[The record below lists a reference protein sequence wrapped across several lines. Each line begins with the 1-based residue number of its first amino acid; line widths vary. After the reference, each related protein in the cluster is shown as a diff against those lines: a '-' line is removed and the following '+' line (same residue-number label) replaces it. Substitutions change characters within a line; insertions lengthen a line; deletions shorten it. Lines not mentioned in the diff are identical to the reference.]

1 MYKSLIYTYLYIYV
15 FGIEMTKT
23 KKEYLTPQLT
33 VVQFKV
39 ERGYAA
45 SNVNVA
51 LGNLA
56 DAANHFI
63 EERSEADALWTETF
77 NTQGTIENRQ
87 NGASLAN
94 SGWLANDAENPSYF

>member
-1 MYKSLIYTYLYIYV
+1 
-15 FGIEMTKT
+15 MTKT

-39 ERGYAA
+39 ERGYATSTLA
-45 SNVNVA
+45 NISLA
-51 LGNLA
+51 A

-63 EERSEADALWTETF
+63 EERTAADALWTETF
-77 NTQGTIENRQ
+77 NTQGTIEDRQ

-94 SGWLANDAENPSYF
+94 SGWLTNEAENPSYF

>member
-1 MYKSLIYTYLYIYV
+1 MIINLIYTYLYIFV

-63 EERSEADALWTETF
+63 EERTEADALWTETF
-77 NTQGTIENRQ
+77 NTQGTIEDRQ

-94 SGWLANDAENPSYF
+94 SGWLANDNADGSYF

>member
-1 MYKSLIYTYLYIYV
+1 
-15 FGIEMTKT
+15 MTKK

-63 EERSEADALWTETF
+63 EKRTEADALWTETF
-77 NTQGTIENRQ
+77 NTHGTIEDRQ

-94 SGWLANDAENPSYF
+94 SGWLANDNADGSYF

>member
-1 MYKSLIYTYLYIYV
+1 
-15 FGIEMTKT
+15 MTKT
-23 KKEYLTPQLT
+23 RKEYLTPQLT

-51 LGNLA
+51 LGDLA

-63 EERSEADALWTETF
+63 EERTEADALWTETF
-77 NTQGTIENRQ
+77 NTQGTIEDRQ

-94 SGWLANDAENPSYF
+94 SGWLANDNADGSYF

>member
-1 MYKSLIYTYLYIYV
+1 
-15 FGIEMTKT
+15 MTKT

-56 DAANHFI
+56 GAANHFI
-63 EERSEADALWTETF
+63 EERTEADALWTETF
-77 NTQGTIENRQ
+77 NTHGTIEDRQ

-94 SGWLANDAENPSYF
+94 SGWLANDNADGSYF